1 MSCPHFGPDTFR
13 HQTGIFESALDRDD
27 YKLARSLTMTLEGEA
42 DINKSLDEIFTGFFV
57 DGDLIIDHASFSST
71 LILNGLSVTIASQV
85 YEAAYL
91 ECSGNVERFKDVTT
105 YEAYY
110 KKRAPLSSPIERG
123 RITWMGAPS
132 LLYSYRGRKELAPYL
147 YRSSVINLMFWI
159 TSFNSLECVKS
170 YNASNKSKIDMLTN
184 NHVSNNQ
191 QILDSDAPTK
201 TDQETLPELV
211 LYHSELYCNKYEN
224 IKEKCKIPEYQK
236 YNTYKNFMKN
246 GGKIDRNNDKD
257 GGAFLTN
264 FEDCIKR
271 VNEEE
276 EAMKLF
282 HGTRPNTYSD
292 PNKTYVQRYN
302 EMFSYTYPWDI
313 EGIEVGA
320 VAQGDLYILMDALNI
335 KRANVIKE
343 LEQIV
348 KNRDIYLEKINMIIK
363 TIIENPNYP
372 RIIYDWIQ
380 KSEHQTKKITYTL
393 FLVTRLILTS
403 RCNIRDI
410 FKNKKFE
417 FSISE
422 EGNNIINL
430 VTAIIKIMSEPVLF
444 YEYQRE
450 STGGFKLIKLEKPE
464 RTKPFELFEI
474 KVHKD
479 TNIYTTYLSDKQLT
493 GEVKIVITHGSD
505 LAESREL
512 LKLPSLQMEADE
524 DISPSVLQLQYSN
537 TRRPLP
543 QYLFNRFINSTL
555 PQGQRGV
562 QSARVGP
569 APDETTYVPT
579 QSFFPGLRGIRGTR
593 NRVYPMGGVNT
604 KLKRR
609 ITRKNRRK
617 YTRKPRKIHKRKYT
631 RIHRRR

>member
-13 HQTGIFESALDRDD
+13 HQTGIFESALDRED
-27 YKLARSLTMTLEGEA
+27 YKLARSLTMTLDGEA
-42 DINKSLDEIFTGFFV
+42 DVNKSLDEIFTGFFV
-57 DGDLIIDHASFSST
+57 DGEFIVDHASFSST

-91 ECSGNVERFKDVTT
+91 ECPDNVARFKDDTT

-110 KKRAPLSSPIERG
+110 KKRAPLSVREKERG

-147 YRSSVINLMFWI
+147 YGSSVINLMFWI

-170 YNASNKSKIDMLTN
+170 YNESNKSKLDMLTK
-184 NHVSNNQ
+184 NHVSNYQ

-224 IKEKCKIPEYQK
+224 IKEKCKTPEYQK

-246 GGKIDRNNDKD
+246 GGTIDPENDKD

-282 HGTRPNTYSD
+282 HGTTPNLYSD
-292 PNKTYVQRYN
+292 INKTYVQRYN

-320 VAQGDLYILMDALNI
+320 VAQGDLIILMEALNI

-343 LEQIV
+343 LEQIA
-348 KNRDIYLEKINMIIK
+348 KNRYIYLEKINMIIK
-363 TIIENPNYP
+363 TIIEKPNYP
-372 RIIYDWIQ
+372 TIIYGLIQ
-380 KSEHQTKKITYTL
+380 QSEDETIKITYTL

-422 EGNNIINL
+422 EGDNIINL
-430 VTAIIKIMSEPVLF
+430 VKAIIQIMRKPVLF
-444 YEYQRE
+444 YEYKRV
-450 STGGFKLIKLEKPE
+450 STGGFQLIKLEKPE
-464 RTKPFELFEI
+464 RTKPLELFEI
-474 KVHKD
+474 KVNEYTK
-479 TNIYTTYLSDKQLT
+479 IYTTYLSDKQLT
-493 GEVKIVITHGSD
+493 GEVKITIKHGSD
-505 LAESREL
+505 LADSREL
-512 LKLPSLQMEADE
+512 LKLPSLHMEANN
-524 DISPSVLQLQYSN
+524 DISPSVSQGSN

-543 QYLFNRFINSTL
+543 QILFNRFINSTI

-569 APDETTYVPT
+569 HETTHVPT
-579 QSFFPGLRGIRGTR
+579 RPFFPRLRGTMQAR
-593 NRVYPMGGVNT
+593 NRVYPVGGVNT

>member
-13 HQTGIFESALDRDD
+13 HQTGIFESALVRDD

-57 DGDLIIDHASFSST
+57 DENLDLIIDHASFSST

-91 ECSGNVERFKDVTT
+91 ECSGNVKRFKDDTT

-123 RITWMGAPS
+123 RITWTGAPS

-147 YRSSVINLMFWI
+147 YKSSVINLMFWI

-246 GGKIDRNNDKD
+246 GGIIDPENNKD

-282 HGTRPNTYSD
+282 HGTTANPYSD

-320 VAQGDLYILMDALNI
+320 VAQGDLYIFMETLNI
-335 KRANVIKE
+335 KRTNVIKE

-372 RIIYDWIQ
+372 TIIYDKIQ
-380 KSEHQTKKITYTL
+380 KSEHQTIKITYTL

-422 EGNNIINL
+422 EGDNIINL
-430 VTAIIKIMSEPVLF
+430 VKAIIKIMKEPVLF
-444 YEYQRE
+444 YEYQRL
-450 STGGFKLIKLEKPE
+450 STGGFKLIKLEKPK
-464 RTKPFELFEI
+464 RTKRFELFEI

-493 GEVKIVITHGSD
+493 GEVKIVI
-505 LAESREL
+505 
-512 LKLPSLQMEADE
+512 
-524 DISPSVLQLQYSN
+524 SPSVSQDSN
-537 TRRPLP
+537 IRRPLR
-543 QYLFNRFINSTL
+543 QILFNRIINSTV
-555 PQGQRGV
+555 PQGQRGL

-579 QSFFPGLRGIRGTR
+579 QIFFPRLRGTR
-593 NRVYPMGGVNT
+593 NRVHPIGGVNT